1 MTRPCRLGGALCV
14 MAAPCVMAGSGAR
27 AQTPPA
33 QIESDAYTRY
43 ELLAPGSAKFK
54 IIYEVT
60 ANTAGARY
68 YFNPI
73 RKGSIATDESVFDRA
88 TGKPLAF
95 DVVGVT
101 EARLGGVRSNDTSQ
115 KYI

>member
-1 MTRPCRLGGALCV
+1 MRALSLLLFAGV
-14 MAAPCVMAGSGAR
+14 AAAQSPSGPPR
-27 AQTPPA
+27 QT
-33 QIESDAYTRY
+33 ESDAYPRY

-88 TGKPLAF
+88 SGKPLPF

-115 KYI
+115 KYIRVTLARP